1 MEEKPQ
7 ESETFTL
14 ETPDPERYWSGPV
27 PFSPGDLSDQLR
39 ESDRAT
45 DRRQAKTWA
54 LAVILVLAAS
64 VLVLITQLM

>member
-1 MEEKPQ
+1 VNEPH

-39 ESDRAT
+39 ASDRAT
-45 DRRQAKTWA
+45 DRRQSRTWA
-54 LAVILVLAAS
+54 LAILVVLAAS
-64 VLVLITQLM
+64 VVVLIANIL